1 MTVKSFAKGAAPML
15 SKILTFAILTAA
27 TYALSDGLQG
37 DWRGTSACQQK
48 NTACHDE
55 QVVYHIPAPDSN
67 GKVTVNADRI
77 VDGKAIDM
85 GPVEMTY
92 DKAKQTLSG
101 EDGPRVWHFDI
112 KGKTMSGTLISSGT
126 LVRKVDLKKD

>member
-1 MTVKSFAKGAAPML
+1 MLLKVLAFAV
-15 SKILTFAILTAA
+15 LTTASY
-27 TYALSDGLQG
+27 TSTDGLQG

-55 QVVYHIPAPDSN
+55 KVVYHIPAPDSA
-67 GKVTVNADRI
+67 GRVTINADKI
-77 VDGKAIDM
+77 VDGKPIDM
-85 GPVEMTY
+85 GPVTLTY

-112 KGKTMSGTLISSGT
+112 KGNTISGTLVSSGT
-126 LVRKVDLKKD
+126 LVRKVELKKD